1 MVSKSST
8 EYCLLPI
15 RILFGIGVLIV
26 AITFILQLLAK
37 RDTDTSVV
45 FKRRQLYAQRRMLND
60 DLEAAQRQLTLPRQ

>member
-15 RILFGIGVLIV
+15 RILLGIGVFIV
-26 AITFILQLLAK
+26 VITFFLQFLAK
-37 RDTDTSVV
+37 RNTDTAVV
-45 FKRRQLYAQRRMLND
+45 FKRRKPYAQRRMLND